1 MAFPILLALLPL
13 GAYLVMMGG
22 LRMLGRPLVTTGGRD
37 TFALSIGISGLVA
50 VGPGELF
57 FPSAAGATFGPAVW
71 PLLALFYF
79 LLVVLVILNSRPRL
93 VVYGLGSQALV
104 RPLLRACQQ
113 LDERSEVDEPS
124 GTVTL
129 PGHAIHLRITPHG
142 RSDGADIE
150 AFEANVTP
158 TFWRLL
164 LAEVRKQVAPLPAAA
179 PANGGILGV
188 IGLAMLLFAAL
199 QVVQAPSRVV
209 EGLRDWL
216 WR

>member
-13 GAYLVMMGG
+13 GAYLVMMGS

-37 TFALSIGISGLVA
+37 IFALSVGISGLAA

-79 LLVVLVILNSRPRL
+79 LLVVMVILNSRPRL
-93 VVYGLGSQALV
+93 VVYGVSGQILAQ
-104 RPLLRACQQ
+104 PLLRACQR
-113 LDERSEVDEPS
+113 LDPQSVVDGS
-124 GTVTL
+124 AGTVTL
-129 PGHAIHLRITPHG
+129 PSHAIHLRIKPHG
-142 RSDGADIE
+142 MSDSADIE

-158 TFWRLL
+158 MFWRLL
-164 LAEVRKQVAPLPAAA
+164 LAELRKEVALLPTTA
-179 PANGGILGV
+179 PASGGLV
-188 IGLAMLLFAAL
+188 TVVGLAMLLLVAL
-199 QVVQAPSRVV
+199 QVVRAPRQLV